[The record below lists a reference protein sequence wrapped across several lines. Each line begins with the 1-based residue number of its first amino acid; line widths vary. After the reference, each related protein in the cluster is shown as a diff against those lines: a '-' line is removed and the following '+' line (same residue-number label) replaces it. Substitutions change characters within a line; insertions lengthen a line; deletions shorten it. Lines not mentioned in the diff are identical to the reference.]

1 MTNPAAYLGGGRDF
15 GPLIP
20 GTASIVSRNLTP
32 DKTGLPAGGLTFDDF
47 LKIIRT
53 GVDLDHLHPKCTG
66 APDGKCL
73 LPPFAGDLLQV
84 MPWPEYQEMSDHEIR
99 AIYEYLKAVPCIAG
113 PPAPS
118 LLHNDC
124 S

>member
-1 MTNPAAYLGGGRDF
+1 M
-15 GPLIP
+15 IM
-20 GTASIVSRNLTP
+20 
-32 DKTGLPAGGLTFDDF
+32 
-47 LKIIRT
+47 RT
-53 GVDLDHLHPKCTG
+53 GVDMDHVHPQCTG

-73 LPPFAGDLLQV
+73 LPPFVGDLLQV
-84 MPWPEYQEMSDHEIR
+84 MPWPEFQDMTDHDLR

-118 LLHNDC
+118 VLHNDC